1 MIAIFGTNHDDI
13 LYFESIMANR
23 NETTILRKY
32 KVSIGTIFNQE
43 VILIDGNYTTI
54 LSSALSSYVFNH
66 YHVDLAYVVGRCVS
80 ISSSLKTGDIVIAN
94 TIINADVD
102 QVEAKN
108 VVLGQIPGFEK
119 EFKVQNDLVGYV
131 VDALNK
137 RAFIQ
142 AKVCTFYSSNDFD
155 NLSLQKLKEKYMT
168 NKEELAIVD
177 NASGGVTV
185 SGQLFDVPVVGVR
198 VVEKELGKAWD
209 VENYLFVLDRY
220 VALSVQPYGE
230 RP

>member
-1 MIAIFGTNHDDI
+1 MIAIFGTNHDDV

-137 RAFIQ
+137 R
-142 AKVCTFYSSNDFD
+142 
-155 NLSLQKLKEKYMT
+155 
-168 NKEELAIVD
+168 
-177 NASGGVTV
+177 VTEI
-185 SGQLFDVPVVGVR
+185 D
-198 VVEKELGKAWD
+198 
-209 VENYLFVLDRY
+209 
-220 VALSVQPYGE
+220 
-230 RP
+230 